1 MADNKFG
8 DFKRAWVEID
18 LDALARNVLDIKSK
32 ISSDCEIMAVIKADA
47 YGHGVGRVAERL
59 VREGVNTFAVATL
72 AEGAEVREHTDSSNI
87 LVLGYTHPADA
98 EYLVKFR
105 LSQLVVDAEHAK
117 ALDKTGHKLDIHVAI
132 DTGMH
137 RLGISPKNF
146 ADIES
151 IFNCKNL
158 TVIGTATHLASPDS
172 LLSDDLEFTKKQ
184 MDSFFSV
191 VQKLQ
196 DREYDVGKLH
206 TQSSYA
212 IYNHPEIKCD
222 YVRPGIMLYGVH
234 SQDDE
239 TKLETDFR
247 PVLSLKALI
256 AQVREIEKGESVSYG
271 RIYTAEKV
279 IKLATVTIGYADG
292 IPRNLTGRGGMC
304 IVNGVK
310 VPIIGRI
317 CMDMLMLDVSEAGEV
332 KAGDHATFIGKVGD
346 AEIRCEE
353 FAASAGTITNEILC
367 RLGARLP
374 RIYIERLVGD
384 AAEVQKEFV
393 RRRLR

>member
-1 MADNKFG
+1 
-8 DFKRAWVEID
+8 
-18 LDALARNVLDIKSK
+18 
-32 ISSDCEIMAVIKADA
+32 
-47 YGHGVGRVAERL
+47 
-59 VREGVNTFAVATL
+59 
-72 AEGAEVREHTDSSNI
+72 
-87 LVLGYTHPADA
+87 
-98 EYLVKFR
+98 
-105 LSQLVVDAEHAK
+105 
-117 ALDKTGHKLDIHVAI
+117 VAI
-132 DTGMH
+132 DTGMR
-137 RLGISPKNF
+137 RLGISPSDF
-146 ADIES
+146 SDIES

-172 LLSDDLEFTKKQ
+172 LLNDDVEFTKKQ

-191 VQKLQ
+191 VQKL
-196 DREYDVGKLH
+196 RERGYDVGKLH

-212 IYNHPEIKCD
+212 IYNYPEIKCD

-271 RIYTAEKV
+271 RVYTAEKT

-292 IPRNLTGRGGMC
+292 IPRNLTGSGGMC

-332 KAGDHATFIGKVGD
+332 SAGDHATFIGKVGD
-346 AEIRCEE
+346 VEIRCEE
-353 FAASAGTITNEILC
+353 FAASAGSITNEILC

-374 RIYIERLVGD
+374 RMYIERLVGD